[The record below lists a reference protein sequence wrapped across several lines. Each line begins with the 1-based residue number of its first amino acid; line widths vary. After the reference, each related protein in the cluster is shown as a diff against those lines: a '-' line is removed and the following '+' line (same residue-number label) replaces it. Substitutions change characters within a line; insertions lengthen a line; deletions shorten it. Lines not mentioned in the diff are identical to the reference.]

1 MRTQSDAIGAVV
13 RGRGNLFFSTMVKR
27 ISREIENRG
36 YTMVLYF
43 IGSDDEVMAG
53 AILEREKTAGILET
67 MWLWNDYL
75 LPYLMLDR
83 KKYTTILSLIQ
94 YFCGSYGRVEMGSMM
109 ASIVLTI
116 VPIIIV
122 YILCQKHIIK
132 GVAAGAVKG

>member
-1 MRTQSDAIGAVV
+1 
-13 RGRGNLFFSTMVKR
+13 MVKT

-36 YTMVLYF
+36 YTMVLHF

-75 LPYLMLDR
+75 LPYLMLDH

-94 YFCGSYGRVEMGSMM
+94 YFRGSYGRVEMGSMM